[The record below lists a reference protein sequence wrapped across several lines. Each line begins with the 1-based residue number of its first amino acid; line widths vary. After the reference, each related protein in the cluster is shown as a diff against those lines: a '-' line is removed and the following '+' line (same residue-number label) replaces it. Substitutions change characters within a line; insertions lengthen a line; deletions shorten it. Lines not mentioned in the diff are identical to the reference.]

1 MIKLRLVRKPTTP
14 TFTEGDLYVNG
25 EWWAYTLEDAL
36 RTGPKIH
43 GKTAIPAGK
52 YPIAATMSTR
62 FGKVMT
68 EIQSVPGFKGVRIH
82 QGLSADDTLG
92 CVLISKRRGNEPG
105 HLAAMVKGQMT
116 DELTKMVKD
125 GGGGEI
131 LIINS

>member
-52 YPIAATMSTR
+52 YPLAATMSTR

-68 EIQSVPGFKGVRIH
+68 EIQNVPGFKGVRIH
-82 QGLSADDTLG
+82 QGLDPSQTEG
-92 CVLISKRRGNEPG
+92 CPLISKKRGQTSG
-105 HLAAMVKGQMT
+105 HLAAMKAGILTDHLTALVKAA
-116 DELTKMVKD
+116 
-125 GGGGEI
+125 GGGEI
-131 LIINS
+131 EIVNG